1 MSFIWICFW
10 LTALDDSFPLPP
22 GLEIHQSEDG
32 SLQIDG
38 EIHREED
45 AELLDELKLRHPGL
59 RSNVKR
65 FNEAVPQSAN
75 THNRGRKQPHN
86 FSENFFFEV
95 ALVEISKSFL
105 RDWGAQFGSPI
116 DFDLF
121 VRPNLGVKA
130 LQVAGLNPI
139 AGFLDLAMQKGEA
152 KVHLKQSL
160 LSRLGRHS
168 SFHVGGELP
177 LKITGKYSGSL
188 QKISFGMSVDILPLR
203 LDGKD
208 VLAEIQVLSREP
220 QSRGIDSLPS
230 ISEKKLHTQI
240 RLRLG
245 ETLSVAGFFQE
256 SESRGRNGLP
266 FLSEIPGI
274 GSLFSS
280 NSFRSQKSEAYFL
293 ITPKKMRAGG

>member
-1 MSFIWICFW
+1 MES
-10 LTALDDSFPLPP
+10 LPLPP
-22 GLEIHQSEDG
+22 GLEMYEDSEG
-32 SLQIDG
+32 AWHVEG
-38 EIHREED
+38 EVHREED
-45 AELLDELKLRHPGL
+45 AELLNELKSRNPQVSVHVEGY
-59 RSNVKR
+59 
-65 FNEAVPQSAN
+65 PQSRSAASSKASFKN
-75 THNRGRKQPHN
+75 SDAKN

-105 RDWGAQFGSPI
+105 RDWGAQLGSPI

-121 VRPNLGVKA
+121 VRPNLGTKA

-177 LKITGKYSGSL
+177 LKISGKYSGSL
-188 QKISFGMSVDILPLR
+188 QKISFGMSIDILPLR
-203 LDGKD
+203 LDGRD
-208 VLAEIQVLSREP
+208 VLAEVKVLSREP
-220 QSRGIDSLPS
+220 QARGIDNLPS
-230 ISEKKLHTQI
+230 ISEKKLHTEI

-256 SESRGRNGLP
+256 SESRGRSGLP
-266 FLSEIPGI
+266 LLSEIPGI

-280 NSFRSQKSEAYFL
+280 NAFRSQKSEAYFL
-293 ITPKKMRAGG
+293 ITPKKMRSAL